1 MKKIILFIL
10 LLLNLHVTID
20 KGSLNLEFGRMM
32 AQSWLEETL
41 PEVVVTGSQY
51 TTCIKCYMTVEKR
64 YLQTH
69 LELDCPKRTVL
80 CGFCNQSYVFCE
92 GHNCTVRCAICHKP
106 ANECICNGYTCNG
119 HNSSGNSTVTVGNG
133 TGSSSSSS
141 GGGSSNTGWT
151 STLYSPMYNETMI
164 PNYKIPTEWR
174 GQLPDKYACFLCCM
188 EYIYNIQHS
197 TPDYKNGIHI
207 NGTKEYADYQ
217 RSVYKYDYNYLYNT
231 KGVFLGVLPSHASEL
246 LSYENFQHYEI
257 GSNEIK
263 SYLDSQYLIIISYKI
278 YNNEGIHVQNHAV
291 LVVGYD
297 NGNNLIIVDPITGVI
312 SKKKNDGDYISIIAI
327 SPYTYN

>member
-174 GQLPDKYACFLCCM
+174 GQLPNKYACFLCCM

-197 TPDYKNGIHI
+197 TPDYKNSIHI
-207 NGTKEYADYQ
+207 NGTEQYIAWRIAYEMDYKALSNQ
-217 RSVYKYDYNYLYNT
+217 LS
-231 KGVFLGVLPSHASEL
+231 FEGVLPWYIDDL
-246 LSYENFQHYEI
+246 LSAEDFLYFNI
-257 GSNEIK
+257 GINEIK
-263 SYLDSQYLIIISYKI
+263 SYLDSQYLIILSYML
-278 YNNEGIHVQNHAV
+278 YNNDGRYVGNHAV

-297 NGNNLIIVDPITGVI
+297 NENNLIVVDPATGKT
-312 SKKKNDGDYISIIAI
+312 SKTKKNGGDIVSVIAI
-327 SPYTYN
+327 SPYTAN